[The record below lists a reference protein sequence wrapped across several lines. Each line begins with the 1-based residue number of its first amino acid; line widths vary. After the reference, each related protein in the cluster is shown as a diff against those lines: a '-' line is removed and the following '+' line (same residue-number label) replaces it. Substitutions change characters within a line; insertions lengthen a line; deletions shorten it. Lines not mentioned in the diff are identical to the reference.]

1 LRVRQVRHILG
12 ELYDLTARWSVP
24 ALAPLFSRVART
36 GAGSDACLRHGFLP
50 LPVHYYSPVPDI
62 EDLEQ
67 RRVWENQSE
76 MVGIDFRPEAQL
88 ELLGGMAREHGD
100 ECSWPPQR
108 TGDPR
113 EFYSENN
120 SFSFGCAAS
129 THLIL
134 RHFKPRRVV
143 EIGSG
148 YSSLVISA
156 ALEMNSCEADGHGS
170 EYVIVDPYPG
180 PIVAA
185 GLPSLTSLVRQ
196 RVEVVDLSLFGAL
209 AGNDVLFIDSG
220 HTVRT
225 GGDVNFIFLE
235 VLPRLQPGV
244 VVHFHDIP
252 LPKEYPK
259 VYFTN
264 PRFRMFWTEAYLLQ
278 TFLCFNN
285 AFEVLLA
292 MSYLMD
298 DHLDT
303 FRTLFRHFDPNVHR
317 SMSSSFWM
325 RRKP

>member
-1 LRVRQVRHILG
+1 VRQVRHVLG

-24 ALAPLFSRVART
+24 ALAPLFARVART
-36 GAGSDACLRHGFLP
+36 GTGSDACLRHGFLP
-50 LPVHYYSPVPDI
+50 LPIHYYSPVPDI
-62 EDLEQ
+62 EDLEE

-76 MVGIDFRPEAQL
+76 MVGIDFRAEAQL
-88 ELLGGMAREHGD
+88 ELLAGMAHEYGD
-100 ECSWPPQR
+100 ECDWPPQP
-108 TGDPR
+108 TGDPL

-134 RHFKPRRVV
+134 RHFKPRSVI

-148 YSSLVISA
+148 HSSLVLSA
-156 ALEMNSCEADGHGS
+156 ALEMNSSEADGHRS

-180 PIVAA
+180 PLVEA
-185 GLPSLTSLVRQ
+185 GLPSLASLVRQ
-196 RVEVVDLSLFGAL
+196 RVEVVDLSLFRAL
-209 AGNDVLFIDSG
+209 AENDVLFIDSG

-244 VVHFHDIP
+244 VVHVHDIP

-285 AFEVLLA
+285 AFEVLLS

-298 DHLDT
+298 NHLDT
-303 FRTLFRHFDPNVHR
+303 FRAVFRHFDPNVHR
-317 SMSSSFWM
+317 SRSSSFWM